1 MTQAS
6 GLTDASRCT
15 RLSCSVAAEQCK
27 SLTPADVAPER
38 PVRGY
43 AATMRGVGLLV
54 VATLL
59 AVAAVSLLRGRD
71 TDSDGTA
78 RPSSSAAVVWAL
90 GDAADGS
97 SASRRL
103 ADMIDDQR
111 VDRLLYLGDVYG
123 SSEFRDGTHRAFEE
137 HYDPLYGELAR
148 DTAPTPGNHEWPQRD
163 GAYDAYWRTAGG
175 RSAEHHYA
183 FDLAGWEIVSLNS
196 QEELGRGSRQE
207 RWLRSELSESG
218 TCRIVFMHRPRFSA
232 GRHGDQP
239 DLQAVWD
246 DLGGRAVIALA
257 GHDHNLQRL
266 HPVDGITQFVAG
278 AGGANHYELHDDE
291 RLAFGDAKTTG
302 ALRLEL
308 RRGRADYAFV
318 DAEGRRLDGG
328 SLTCRPLE

>member
-1 MTQAS
+1 
-6 GLTDASRCT
+6 
-15 RLSCSVAAEQCK
+15 
-27 SLTPADVAPER
+27 
-38 PVRGY
+38 
-43 AATMRGVGLLV
+43 MRGASLLV

-59 AVAAVSLLRGRD
+59 AVAAVILLRGRD
-71 TDSDGTA
+71 SDSDGAA
-78 RPSSSAAVVWAL
+78 RPSGSPAVVWAL

-97 SASRRL
+97 SASREL
-103 ADMIDDQR
+103 ADMIDDRR

-123 SSEFRDGTHRAFEE
+123 SSEFRDGTRQAFEE

-148 DTAPTPGNHEWPQRD
+148 ETAPTPGNHEWPQRD

-175 RSAEHHYA
+175 RKAEHAYA

-196 QEELGRGSRQE
+196 QEELDRGSRQE
-207 RWLRSELSESG
+207 RWLRSELTEPG

-246 DLGGRAVIALA
+246 DMRGRAVIYLA

-266 HPVDGITQFVAG
+266 HPINGITQFVAG

-291 RLAFGDAKTTG
+291 RLAFGDAKSTG

-308 RRGRADYAFV
+308 RPGRADYAFV
-318 DAEGRRLDGG
+318 DAEGRRLDSG